1 MKTITG
7 SFLAL
12 AVALGGAAVQAQSPP
27 PAAAAI
33 DSPPID
39 ALDFLTQSLCLG
51 RDGEPTDLLPIDPAC
66 TTRRLQRSD
75 DPARYRKHDWPD
87 VLGDPAVPRGY
98 MASDSVL
105 LRAGGRTLVVQTF
118 DFGTQGRVFGKFD
131 AGQGDGGQVALAVG
145 DWLSFVLTEDGGA
158 GVQWFI
164 GEGCR
169 TAPETDRGFLSWLL
183 FRDPVSSGRWQDRVA
198 RLNIVPTMTSCPPS
212 FGDAYTRYRRDT
224 VEFPFLL
231 AGRLDDLDNVKG
243 HRQALDVVVSEHY
256 GGRDI
261 ATADHLERFFFARG
275 LGMVRWELWSNRRV
289 SRDPK
294 PVPLAAA
301 MARSARCPAL
311 TGDSAA
317 TYGAP
322 GRDWIRFDCRTWT
335 VIFPQGRSLAG
346 PQERPWSV
354 DDYGWRALEAFTN
367 QTVDKEKGGPRGPPL
382 P

>member
-1 MKTITG
+1 MKTTTA
-7 SFLAL
+7 SFLVLAAL
-12 AVALGGAAVQAQSPP
+12 LGGVTVQAQPSAPP
-27 PAAAAI
+27 PA
-33 DSPPID
+33 SPSAPIN

-51 RDGEPTDLLPIDPAC
+51 PDGKPTSLLPIDPAC

-87 VLGDPAVPRGY
+87 LLGDPRVPRGY

-105 LRAGGRTLVVQTF
+105 LQAAGRTLVVQTF
-118 DFGTQGRVFGKFD
+118 DFGTDGRVFGRFD
-131 AGQGDGGQVALAVG
+131 GGQGDGGQVALAVG

-169 TAPETDRGFLSWLL
+169 TAPQTDRRFLSWLL
-183 FRDPVSSGRWQDRVA
+183 FRDPAESGRWQDRLA
-198 RLNIVPTMTSCPPS
+198 RLNIVPTMASCPPS

-224 VEFPFLL
+224 IEFPFRL
-231 AGRLDDLDNVKG
+231 AGLDGIKDLR
-243 HRQALDVVVSEHY
+243 HELDVVVSEHY
-256 GGRDI
+256 GGSDI

-294 PVPLAAA
+294 PVPLAEA

-311 TGDSAA
+311 SSNAAA

-335 VIFPQGRSLAG
+335 VIFPQD
-346 PQERPWSV
+346 QPWSV
-354 DDYGWRALEAFTN
+354 DDYGWSALKAF
-367 QTVDKEKGGPRGPPL
+367 GR
-382 P
+382 

>member
-1 MKTITG
+1 MKTTTS
-7 SFLAL
+7 SFLVLTAL
-12 AVALGGAAVQAQSPP
+12 FGSATAQAQ
-27 PAAAAI
+27 PAPSA
-33 DSPPID
+33 PID

-51 RDGEPTDLLPIDPAC
+51 PDGQPTDLLPIDPAC

-87 VLGDPAVPRGY
+87 VLGDPRVPRGY

-105 LRAGGRTLVVQTF
+105 LQAGGRTLVVQTF
-118 DFGTQGRVFGKFD
+118 DFGTDGRVFGKFD
-131 AGQGDGGQVALAVG
+131 GGPGNSGGDGGQVALAVG

-169 TAPETDRGFLSWLL
+169 TAPQTDQRFLSWLL
-183 FRDPVSSGRWQDRVA
+183 FRDPAAKGRWQERVA
-198 RLNIVPTMTSCPPS
+198 RLNIVPTIASCPPN
-212 FGDAYTRYRRDT
+212 FGDAYTRYRRDI
-224 VEFPFLL
+224 VEFPFRL
-231 AGRLDDLDNVKG
+231 AGRLADPDGVKER
-243 HRQALDVVVSEHY
+243 RQALDVVVSEHY
-256 GGRDI
+256 GGSDV
-261 ATADHLERFFFARG
+261 AGADHLERFFFARG

-294 PVPLAAA
+294 PVPLAEA

-311 TGDSAA
+311 SGANGATYGA

-335 VIFPQGRSLAG
+335 VIFPQS
-346 PQERPWSV
+346 PQKPWSI
-354 DDYGWRALEAFTN
+354 DDYGWPALQAFSDG
-367 QTVDKEKGGPRGPPL
+367 QAGKEKGGP
-382 P
+382 